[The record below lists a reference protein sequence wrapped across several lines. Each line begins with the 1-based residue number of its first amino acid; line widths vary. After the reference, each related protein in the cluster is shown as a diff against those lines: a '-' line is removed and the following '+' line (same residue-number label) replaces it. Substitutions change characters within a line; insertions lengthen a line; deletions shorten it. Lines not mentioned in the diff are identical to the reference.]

1 MFIRIKGGCVE
12 RHNARSSNGRTM
24 PSEGIYLGS
33 NPGLAAVSISDNDIL
48 ELLSNR
54 KNNPEDFDISL
65 IKRAQDIMQA

>member
-1 MFIRIKGGCVE
+1 
-12 RHNARSSNGRTM
+12 M